1 MQNNLFKDVY
11 NSIVCNNE
19 KPEIKQLF
27 MNMVINKLGYSSHSW
42 NILLKTRQTSI
53 NEHEVHN
60 VLLNRKKPAVE
71 KKCNFIYK

>member
-11 NSIVCNNE
+11 NSIIYNNE
-19 KPEIKQLF
+19 NPEIKQLL
-27 MNMVINKLGYSSHSW
+27 MNMVINKLGYSSHIW
-42 NILLKTRQTSI
+42 NILLKMRQTSI